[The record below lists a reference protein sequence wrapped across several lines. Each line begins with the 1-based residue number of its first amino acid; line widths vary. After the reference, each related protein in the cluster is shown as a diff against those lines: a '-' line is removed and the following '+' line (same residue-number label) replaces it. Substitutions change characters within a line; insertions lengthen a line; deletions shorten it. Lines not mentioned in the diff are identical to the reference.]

1 MKNKDNYTM
10 LVVKDSYKEF
20 FYKII
25 TSIFIRGLLLVIPVF
40 WSNTINKLSS
50 GNFYKTYSLIIIIII
65 LSSFYYIWQY
75 LNQVTWFKFYNK
87 LYLGYTALITKN
99 NANNIKKVSLG
110 EYTNVIN
117 SDIDIL
123 CNFLGNGVARA
134 IQILEI
140 VFIYFYFL
148 TQNIY
153 IFFIT
158 VVISILMIILLIIS
172 SNQIKEENI
181 KRKSSLDR
189 KTVVAHQMYDSLKD
203 GNYDDSIFKKFHQ
216 SNVEYLKANNRF
228 NILAQA
234 LIYLVLGIIELTK
247 YGIIIYCVYLISK
260 GNMEVGTIV
269 LIYTYYD
276 KIITNF
282 EVLGTISAEYQSFK
296 VSLKRLNKL
305 GNNQTEI
312 DTSVK
317 N

>member
-20 FYKII
+20 IYKII
-25 TSIFIRGLLLVIPVF
+25 TSIFIRGLLLIIPIF
-40 WSNTINKLSS
+40 WSDTINTLSN
-50 GNFYKTYSLIIIIII
+50 GNFHKTYSYIIVIII
-65 LSSFYYIWQY
+65 LSCFYYIWQY
-75 LNQVTWFKFYNK
+75 LNQVTWFNFYNK
-87 LYLGYTALITKN
+87 LSLGYTALITKSN
-99 NANNIKKVSLG
+99 TTNIKKVSLG

-117 SDIDIL
+117 NDIDIL
-123 CNFLGNGVARA
+123 CNFLGNGVARV

-140 VFIYFYFL
+140 LFIYFYFL
-148 TQNIY
+148 TQSIY
-153 IFFIT
+153 IFLIT
-158 VVISILMIILLIIS
+158 IVVSILMVILLIIS

-203 GNYDDSIFKKFHQ
+203 GNYNDGIFKKFHQ
-216 SNVEYLKANNRF
+216 SNIDYLKANRKF
-228 NILAQA
+228 NLLAQA

-247 YGIIIYCVYLISK
+247 YGIIIYSVYLISK
-260 GNMEVGTIV
+260 NMMAVGTIV

-282 EVLGTISAEYQSFK
+282 EVLGTISAEYQSFR

-305 GNNQTEI
+305 GNNQEI
-312 DTSVK
+312 DIS
-317 N
+317 

>member
-1 MKNKDNYTM
+1 MKMKDNYTM
-10 LVVKDSYKEF
+10 LVIKDSYKEF

-25 TSIFIRGLLLVIPVF
+25 TSVFIRGLLLVIPVF
-40 WSNTINKLSS
+40 WSNTINYLTDRD
-50 GNFYKTYSLIIIIII
+50 FYKTYSLVIIIVI
-65 LSSFYYIWQY
+65 LSLFYYIWQY
-75 LNQVTWFKFYNK
+75 LNQVTWFKFYNN

-99 NANNIKKVSLG
+99 NTNNIKKVSLG

-117 SDIDIL
+117 TDIDIL
-123 CNFLGNGVARA
+123 CNFLGNGVARG

-140 VFIYFYFL
+140 LFIYFYFL

-153 IFFIT
+153 IFLIT
-158 VVISILMIILLIIS
+158 IVISILMVILLIIS
-172 SNQIKEENI
+172 SNQVKEENI
-181 KRKSSLDR
+181 KRKSSLDK
-189 KTVVAHQMYDSLKD
+189 KTVVAHQMYDTLKD
-203 GNYDDSIFKKFHQ
+203 GNYDDNIFKKFHQ
-216 SNVEYLKANNRF
+216 STLDYLKANNRF

-234 LIYLVLGIIELTK
+234 LIYLVLGIIELSK
-247 YGIIIYCVYLISK
+247 YGIILYSVYLISK

-276 KIITNF
+276 KIIVNF

-312 DTSVK
+312 ETI
-317 N
+317 